1 LPNHDLVDAGFVSST
16 GLYAFF
22 MPYLDVLYQAGG
34 AIPVATAGGTMLETV
49 LVGIC
54 LFAVLFS
61 AICIRGFLWDARRY
75 KHK

>member
-1 LPNHDLVDAGFVSST
+1 
-16 GLYAFF
+16 
-22 MPYLDVLYQAGG
+22 
-34 AIPVATAGGTMLETV
+34 MLETV

-61 AICIRGFLWDARRY
+61 AICIRGFLWDTRH

>member
-1 LPNHDLVDAGFVSST
+1 MV
-16 GLYAFF
+16 
-22 MPYLDVLYQAGG
+22 
-34 AIPVATAGGTMLETV
+34 ETV

-61 AICIRGFLWDARRY
+61 AICIRGFLWDSKRY